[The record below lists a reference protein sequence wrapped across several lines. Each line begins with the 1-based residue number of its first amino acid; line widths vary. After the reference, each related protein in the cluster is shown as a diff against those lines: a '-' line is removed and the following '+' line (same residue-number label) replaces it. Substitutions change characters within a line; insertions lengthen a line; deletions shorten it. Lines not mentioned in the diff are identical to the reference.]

1 MLSSTNEPLKMEKSD
16 HSNIQSIDGQK
27 FKHLFNAGISWVK
40 RNQQVINSL
49 NVFPVPDG
57 DTGTNMF
64 LTLKSAYEEI
74 VNNQETHIGRIA
86 RQISQGALM
95 GARGNSGVILSQLL
109 RGFARALDDH
119 PIMDATL
126 FVQAL
131 HESRNTAYKGVVRPV
146 EGTILT
152 VAKDIAKAGEDALA
166 ITSNL
171 DEILEIIVK
180 QADVSVKNT
189 PELLPILKQA
199 GVVDSGGKGLFFF
212 LEGILRNIQGQPVD
226 VEGGNQLEK
235 SPLPLDRMVDINEN
249 IEPGQDYEVVIDFAP
264 TTPLDLDK
272 FYGALSEIG
281 TSIQLGEGEDMY
293 RMHIHVS
300 TENQFLPIDYIKN
313 VGTIKKVYI
322 ENLMEQMVKKSGE
335 QTTQPAIQPGQIAVI
350 AVSPGN
356 GITEIF
362 KSLGVAAVI
371 TGGQTMNPSTEEIL
385 DSFKDLPTEKIII
398 LPNNKNVILAAEAAR
413 NASQKDVRV
422 ISSKSIPQG
431 LSACLH
437 HNPDGDF
444 EQICQA
450 MQEALN
456 DVDTGEV
463 TTATRSISINGV
475 EVKKD
480 EVIGLKNGDLV
491 CSSKDL
497 KETTVELLKKIGAE
511 QKEHITIFYGK
522 DLTKN
527 ELDEVVKVIKSSFA
541 DQELEVHE
549 GGQPFFQFIFS
560 VE

>member
-1 MLSSTNEPLKMEKSD
+1 MEKSD
-16 HSNIQSIDGQK
+16 RSNTRSIDGQK

-40 RNQQVINSL
+40 SNQQVINSL

-74 VNNQETHIGRIA
+74 AKNQDTHIGRIA
-86 RQISQGALM
+86 KQISQGALM

-109 RGFARALDDH
+109 RGFARSLDDH
-119 PIMDATL
+119 PNMDAAL

-152 VAKDIAKAGEDALA
+152 VAKDVAKAGEDALT
-166 ITSNL
+166 ISSNL

-212 LEGILRNIQGQPVD
+212 LEGILRYIHGLPVD
-226 VEGGNQLEK
+226 IDDGNQLEK
-235 SPLPLDRMVDINEN
+235 SPLPLDRMAEMDEN
-249 IEPGQDYEVVIDFAP
+249 IEPGQDYEIVIDFSP
-264 TTPLDLDK
+264 TKPLDLEK
-272 FYGALSEIG
+272 FYRDLTDIG
-281 TSIQLGEGEDMY
+281 TSIQLGEGEDIY

-300 TENQFLPIDYIKN
+300 TEKQFLPIEYVKN

-322 ENLMEQMVKKSGE
+322 ENLMEQMAKKTGGH
-335 QTTQPAIQPGQIAVI
+335 TTESAIQPGQIAVI
-350 AVSPGN
+350 TVSPGN

-371 TGGQTMNPSTEEIL
+371 NGGQTMNPSTEEIL

-413 NASQKDVRV
+413 NASPKNVRV
-422 ISSKSIPQG
+422 IPSKSIPQG

-444 EQICQA
+444 EEICQA
-450 MQEALN
+450 MQEALK

-463 TTATRSISINGV
+463 TTATRSISINNV
-475 EVKKD
+475 QVKKG
-480 EVIGLKNGDLV
+480 EVIGLMNGDLV
-491 CSSKDL
+491 YSSKDL
-497 KETTVELLKKIGAE
+497 KETSVELLKKINAE

-522 DLTKN
+522 EVTKN
-527 ELDEVVKVIKSSFA
+527 ELDEVVKVIQSTFT

-549 GGQPFFQFIFS
+549 GGQPFFQFILS

>member
-1 MLSSTNEPLKMEKSD
+1 MLSSTNEPLKMEKSGF
-16 HSNIQSIDGQK
+16 SNTQSIDGQK

-40 RNQQVINSL
+40 SNQQIINSL

-74 VNNQETHIGRIA
+74 AKNRETHIGRIA
-86 RQISQGALM
+86 KQISQGALM

-109 RGFARALDDH
+109 RGFSRALDDH
-119 PIMDATL
+119 PNMDAAL
-126 FVQAL
+126 FIQAL

-166 ITSNL
+166 ISSNL

-180 QADVSVKNT
+180 QADISVKNT

-212 LEGILRNIQGQPVD
+212 LEGILRYIHGLPVD
-226 VEGGNQLEK
+226 IEGGSQVEK
-235 SPLPLDRMVDINEN
+235 SPLPLDRMADMNED
-249 IEPGQDYEVVIDFAP
+249 IEPGQDYEVVVDFAP
-264 TTPLDLDK
+264 TNPLNLEK
-272 FYGALSEIG
+272 FYNELSEIG
-281 TSIQLGEGEDMY
+281 TSIQVGEGEDIY

-300 TENQFLPIDYIKN
+300 SENQFLPIEYIKN
-313 VGTIKKVYI
+313 LGTIKKVYI
-322 ENLMEQMVKKSGE
+322 ENLMEQMAKKPDGQSAV
-335 QTTQPAIQPGQIAVI
+335 PIIQPGQIAVI
-350 AVSPGN
+350 TVSPGN

-371 TGGQTMNPSTEEIL
+371 SGGQTMNPSTEEIL
-385 DSFKDLPTEKIII
+385 DSFKDLPTDKIII
-398 LPNNKNVILAAEAAR
+398 LPNNKNVILAAEAAK

-422 ISSKSIPQG
+422 IPSKSIPQG

-437 HNPDGDF
+437 LNLDGDF
-444 EQICQA
+444 EQVCQM
-450 MQEALN
+450 MQEALK

-475 EVKKD
+475 EVNKD
-480 EVIGLKNGDLV
+480 EVIGLMNGDLV
-491 CSSKDL
+491 YSSKDL
-497 KETTVELLKKIGAE
+497 KETSVELLKKIGAE
-511 QKEHITIFYGK
+511 KKEHITIFYGK
-522 DLTKN
+522 DVTKN
-527 ELDEVVKVIKSSFA
+527 ELDEVVEVIQSTFTE
-541 DQELEVHE
+541 QELEVHE
-549 GGQPFFQFIFS
+549 GGQPFFQFILS